1 MLSATPSPP
10 LQVQAL
16 MAGPA
21 GCAAHRAPPA
31 GGRSFRLSRDG
42 GAVLLQNPD
51 GTERLMLLVSD
62 LQRAK
67 RDLQRREQEAAAQAA
82 LEPETY
88 QVCASRTHRLRC
100 AQQQMSS

>member
-1 MLSATPSPP
+1 MACRLQTPAQLTS
-10 LQVQAL
+10 LAL
-16 MAGPA
+16 DALTICVYPILCAGS
-21 GCAAHRAPPA
+21 
-31 GGRSFRLSRDG
+31 RSFRLSRDG

-67 RDLQRREQEAAAQAA
+67 RDLQQREQEAAAQAA

-88 QVCASRTHRLRC
+88 QVRPTS
-100 AQQQMSS
+100 